1 MRAALSVSWWCALLP
16 AAVAG
21 QRAELERTIH
31 RQLLANGL
39 EVIVVENHG
48 VPLATVEVDVKNGAF
63 TQTPEFAGLAHMYE
77 HMFFKAN
84 ERYPDPETF
93 LDRAGELGAV
103 FNGTTQEERVNYFLT
118 LPADSVAGGIAFL
131 AAALRAPLF
140 RPDELEREKRV
151 VIGEYDRNESN
162 PFFRLTT
169 AVDQKLWS
177 TAYSRKNTLG
187 DRNVILSVTPAKM
200 KAIQQAYYVPN
211 NSALIV
217 SGDVSP
223 PKIFALAQQLLGD
236 WPRGADPFVASPVF
250 EPPPLTSDDAV
261 LVEQPIGTVLVVMQW
276 HGPSVGRD
284 PQATYAADVFSDVLN
299 QPGSK
304 LQRALVD
311 GGLFQSLTVNY
322 YTLNHVGP
330 ITISGETTPDSLRRA
345 IAALEHEISRFAEPG
360 YFTAAELAP
369 MKQQRAVGTT
379 FGLERASGFAHQLG
393 FWWSVASLEYYMGY
407 VDNMAKQTTEDLRR
421 YARSYI
427 IGKPKITGVLLS
439 GAARQAIQ
447 VTSDE
452 LAHRIRP

>member
-1 MRAALSVSWWCALLP
+1 MPLARLTGSWTRVALGASLWCALLP
-16 AAVAG
+16 APAAG

-48 VPLATVEVDVKNGAF
+48 EPLARVEGDVKNGAF

-84 ERYPDPETF
+84 EKYPDPEAF

-187 DRNVILSVTPAKM
+187 DRSVILSVTPAKM
-200 KAIQQAYYVPN
+200 QAIQHAYYVPN
-211 NSALIV
+211 NAALIV

-223 PKIFALAQQLLGD
+223 PRIFALAQQILGD
-236 WPRGADPFVASPVF
+236 WPRGADPFATLPVSD
-250 EPPPLTSDDAV
+250 PPPLTSDDAV
-261 LVEQPIGTVLVVMQW
+261 VVEQPIGTVLVVMQW

-299 QPGSK
+299 QPGSR

-311 GGLFQSLTVNY
+311 GGLFQSVTVNY
-322 YTLNHVGP
+322 YTLNHIGP
-330 ITISGETTPDSLRRA
+330 ITISGETTPDKLRRA
-345 IAALEHEISRFAEPG
+345 IAALEHEIARLADPG

-369 MKQQRAVGTT
+369 MKQQRA
-379 FGLERASGFAHQLG
+379 RA
-393 FWWSVASLEYYMGY
+393 
-407 VDNMAKQTTEDLRR
+407 
-421 YARSYI
+421 
-427 IGKPKITGVLLS
+427 
-439 GAARQAIQ
+439 
-447 VTSDE
+447 
-452 LAHRIRP
+452 